1 MSFTRKITTTA
12 SAVALLAGAVV
23 VPAQAELSG
32 NIGVVSEY
40 VFRGI
45 TNAPENDD
53 AAVQG
58 GLDWAH
64 DSGFY
69 LGYWGSSLGYSDESA
84 GGFESD
90 FYGGYAGSLGPVSY
104 DAGLVY
110 YHYTNIDDADVP
122 EFAASVGMGPV
133 SLGVAVLLD
142 DVVWGNEGDAYWT
155 LGFEHALPKGFGF
168 AATAGFYTYEDSGE
182 YIASSTESSG
192 FRHLDLSL
200 SHPIGNTGADV
211 SLTYIVGG
219 EDRDGVEQDDAVVLG
234 LNYNF
239 DI

>member
-1 MSFTRKITTTA
+1 MSFTRKTTTTA
-12 SAVALLAGAVV
+12 SVCALLAGTVAL
-23 VPAQAELSG
+23 PAQAELSG

-69 LGYWGSSLGYSDESA
+69 LGYWGSSLGYSDESG

-90 FYGGYAGSLGPVSY
+90 FYGGHAGSLGMFSY
-104 DAGLVY
+104 DVGLIY

-122 EFAASVGMGPV
+122 EFAASLGLGPV
-133 SLGVAVLLD
+133 SLGVNVLLD

-155 LGFEHALPKGFGF
+155 LGFAYDLPKDFSF

-182 YIASSTESSG
+182 FIASSAESSG

-200 SHPIGNTGADV
+200 SRPIGDTGAEMR
-211 SLTYIVGG
+211 LTYIVGG

-234 LNYNF
+234 LSYNF